1 MSNDEDDDQPA
12 EQEAQPEEAQPKEE
26 EKKVYIPPTKKG
38 FKNKQGDY
46 VVTTI
51 NIPDTR
57 EGLKADKAAK

>member
-12 EQEAQPEEAQPKEE
+12 EQEAQAEDDKLKEE
-26 EKKVYIPPTKKG
+26 EKKVVIPPTKKG

-51 NIPDTR
+51 NIPDMR
-57 EGLKADKAAK
+57 DGLKAEKAAK